1 MKKFLILEIVIL
13 VVVLLAAILI
23 CSRLNREPAIEAGAT
38 DAPVSTTTSPTTTAP
53 ETTVPETTTEPG
65 PTWMTF
71 PSNRVLACQ
80 QYFVYDCNENRFLV
94 CSGNEDERVYPASIT
109 KLATALVALEHLE
122 PDTVIQAD
130 NVLDMVVWGSSVAGI
145 ELGDSLTVEQLV
157 EAMLLP
163 SGNDAAYV
171 LAAAAG
177 RAISNGDSKQSD
189 SDDAAVS
196 GELPAAAAVE
206 MFMFVMNARAKE
218 LGMTNSNFEN
228 PDGIHEDTHYM
239 SFADLALL
247 GKLAME
253 NPTIL
258 KYANLAI
265 GNNPN
270 YTPPADGETES
281 TEDNAQRQW
290 KNTNALIHPDSEYYC
305 PYAVGLKTGQTPSA
319 GSCLLSAFDY
329 EGRKLIIG
337 VFGCAERDDRFPDT
351 LQLFNQAIG
360 LQ

>member
-1 MKKFLILEIVIL
+1 MKKFLILEIIIL
-13 VVVLLAAILI
+13 AVLLAAAII
-23 CSRLNREPAIEAGAT
+23 VCSSLNQEPSVAANATGTPAG
-38 DAPVSTTTSPTTTAP
+38 TTTVPTTT
-53 ETTVPETTTEPG
+53 TPETTTQETTQPA

-71 PSNRVLACQ
+71 PSNRALSCQ
-80 QYFVYDCNENRFLV
+80 QYFVYDCNAGRFLTA
-94 CSGNEDERVYPASIT
+94 SGQESERVYPASIT
-109 KLATALVALEHLE
+109 KLATALVALEHLK
-122 PDTVIQAD
+122 PDTVVTAD

-145 ELGDSLTVEQLV
+145 ELGDTLTVEQLI

-177 RAISNGDSKQSD
+177 RAI
-189 SDDAAVS
+189 A
-196 GELPAAAAVE
+196 GEAQLPASEAVE
-206 MFMFVMNARAKE
+206 MFMFVMNARVKE
-218 LGMTNSNFEN
+218 LGMTASSFVN

-247 GKLAME
+247 GKLSME

-258 KYANLAI
+258 KYANLAV

-270 YTPPADGETES
+270 YIPPADGETES
-281 TEDNAQRQW
+281 TEENAQKQW
-290 KNTNALIHPDSEYYC
+290 KNTNALIHPEHKYYC

-329 EGRKLIIG
+329 EGRKLIVG
-337 VFGCAERDDRFPDT
+337 VFGCPERDDRFPDT